1 MSVEKS
7 TMRSA
12 EICAKTEPRVSLG
25 KKKESKSGYST
36 KAFSFTMQG
45 AMAIIIVDGLSR
57 FSEDPVWALT
67 CIALG
72 IPILMLGVYE
82 LFRITK
88 TIKSR

>member
-12 EICAKTEPRVSLG
+12 KIFTEPETPVIRG
-25 KKKESKSGYST
+25 EKTESKSRYST

-57 FSEDPVWALT
+57 FSENPGWALT

-72 IPILMLGVYE
+72 LPILTLGVYE
-82 LFRITK
+82 LFRK
-88 TIKSR
+88 KK